1 MIPPLDP
8 LLVCFAVSSTTHDWN
23 VAKQVL
29 GAVGFEGLDAADLAH
44 LQRQWDYMLIVR
56 DMARAYDSQSTNEH
70 STAIRAYISG
80 LRKDLGFASGN
91 NK

>member
-1 MIPPLDP
+1 
-8 LLVCFAVSSTTHDWN
+8 
-23 VAKQVL
+23 
-29 GAVGFEGLDAADLAH
+29 
-44 LQRQWDYMLIVR
+44 MLIVR